1 MKILMISPI
10 HLGHGVGEEGYDME
24 FDEHS
29 EQVSVKIAA
38 EYEKIAKENQYSF
51 LDASKYADPSVTD
64 REHLDEIGHEKLA
77 EAIYEKLVEIGYVDE
92 R

>member
-1 MKILMISPI
+1 MPR
-10 HLGHGVGEEGYDME
+10 
-24 FDEHS
+24 
-29 EQVSVKIAA
+29 
-38 EYEKIAKENQYSF
+38 
-51 LDASKYADPSVTD
+51 KYADPSVTD